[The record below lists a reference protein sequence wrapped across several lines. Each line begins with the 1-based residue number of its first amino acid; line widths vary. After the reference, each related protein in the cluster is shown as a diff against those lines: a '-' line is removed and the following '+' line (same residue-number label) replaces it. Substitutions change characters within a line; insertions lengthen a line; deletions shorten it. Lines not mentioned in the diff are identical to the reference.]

1 MPPLARRFAVMAAL
15 VFAGACADTPGRAD
29 RAVATAYDVRQY
41 GARGDG
47 IALDTA
53 AVNAA
58 IAAASAA
65 GGGTVVFPAG
75 TYSCHSVHLQSH
87 VTLRLDAGATLVAAP
102 PTAAE
107 GYDPP
112 EPTRFD
118 LYQDFGHSHFHNS
131 LIWGEGLTDVA
142 IVGHGLIDGSHGLAR
157 GSLFDADPAQIGSG
171 LVGAPSHRVDGHSPD
186 PYPIPREQLK
196 AGVGDK
202 AIALKLCR
210 NVKIRDVKIRAGG
223 HFALLATGVDSL
235 TVDNVTADTN
245 RDGFDVDSCRHVR
258 ISHCTVNSPH
268 DDAICLKSDLALGYP
283 QACEDVAVTDCQVSG
298 FDCPTLL
305 DGRRLHGGGNGRIKL
320 GTESNGGF
328 KHITISN
335 CVFDAC
341 LGLALE
347 AVDGGPLE
355 DVTVSHL
362 ILRRPSSS
370 PVFLRLGARL
380 RGPPASTTVG
390 TLARVS
396 ISDVV
401 ATDADPQYASMIA
414 GIPGHDVADVKL
426 SNIKIVAR
434 GGGAAR
440 TRAWATTRPEERAD
454 RYPDP
459 RMFGPTPAYGF
470 YVRHAAGVEFDH
482 VALHVAHED
491 LRPAF
496 VLDDVTGVSFVD
508 VSAEQS
514 HGVPPLTAT
523 AANGVT
529 VHDFPGAR
537 VPPATRP

>member
-1 MPPLARRFAVMAAL
+1 MPLLTRRLTITATLVLAAA
-15 VFAGACADTPGRAD
+15 CSSTPGQTGPA
-29 RAVATAYDVRQY
+29 AVGRYDVRQY

-47 IALDTA
+47 VALDTS

-65 GGGTVVFPAG
+65 GGGTVLFPAG
-75 TYSCHSVHLQSH
+75 TYRCHSVHLQSH
-87 VTLRLDAGATLVAAP
+87 VTLYLDAGATLAAAP

-118 LYQDFGHSHFHNS
+118 KYQDFGHSHFHNS
-131 LIWGEGLTDVA
+131 LIWGENLTDVA
-142 IVGHGLIDGSHGLAR
+142 IVGPGLIDGAQGLAR

-171 LVGAPSHRVDGHSPD
+171 MVGAPSHRADGHSPD

-196 AGVGDK
+196 AGIGDK

-210 NVKIRDVKIRAGG
+210 NVTLRDVKIRAGG
-223 HFALLATGVDSL
+223 HFALLATGDDTL
-235 TVDNVTADTN
+235 TIDNVTADTN
-245 RDGFDVDSCRHVR
+245 RDGFDIVSCRNVHV
-258 ISHCTVNSPH
+258 SNCTVNSPH
-268 DDAICLKSDLALGYP
+268 DDGICLKSDLALGYP
-283 QACEDVAVTDCQVSG
+283 QACENITVTHCQVSA

-328 KHITISN
+328 KHITITD
-335 CVFDAC
+335 CVFESC

-347 AVDGGPLE
+347 TVDGGPLE
-355 DVTVSHL
+355 DVVVNNLTMRH
-362 ILRRPSSS
+362 PSNS
-370 PVFLRLGARL
+370 PIFLRLGARL
-380 RGPPASTTVG
+380 RGPPESTTVG

-396 ISDVV
+396 ISNVV
-401 ATDADPQYASMIA
+401 AYDPDPQYASMIA
-414 GIPGHDVADVKL
+414 GIPGHDVTGVTL
-426 SNIKIVAR
+426 SNIQVFAR
-434 GGGAAR
+434 GGGAKN
-440 TRAWATTRPEERAD
+440 TRAWATTRPQERAD

-470 YVRHAAGVEFDH
+470 YVRHAAGVAFDH

-496 VLDDVTGVSFVD
+496 VLDGVTGVTFAD
-508 VSAEQS
+508 VTAEQS

-523 AANGVT
+523 AAAGVT
-529 VHDFPGAR
+529 VRDFPGAQ
-537 VPPATRP
+537 VPTGDRP

>member
-1 MPPLARRFAVMAAL
+1 MRR
-15 VFAGACADTPGRAD
+15 
-29 RAVATAYDVRQY
+29 YDVRQY

-47 IALDTA
+47 RGLDTV

-65 GGGTVVFPAG
+65 GGGTVVLPAG

-87 VTLRLDAGATLVAAP
+87 ITLHLDAGATLAAAP

-131 LIWGEGLTDVA
+131 LIWGENLTDVA
-142 IVGHGLIDGSHGLAR
+142 IDGPGLIDGSRGLAR
-157 GSLFDADPAQIGSG
+157 GSLFDVDPAQIGSG
-171 LVGAPSHRVDGHSPD
+171 MVGAPSHRADGHASE

-196 AGVGDK
+196 AGLGDK

-210 NVKIRDVKIRAGG
+210 NVTLRDVTIRGGG
-223 HFALLATGVDSL
+223 HFALLATGDDDVTIDH
-235 TVDNVTADTN
+235 VTADTN
-245 RDGFDVDSCRHVR
+245 RDGFDIVSCRDVR
-258 ISHCTVNSPH
+258 VTNCTVNSPH
-268 DDAICLKSDLALGYP
+268 DDGICLKSDLALGFP
-283 QACEDVAVTDCQVSG
+283 RACENVTVTGCQVSG

-328 KHITISN
+328 KHITISD
-335 CVFDAC
+335 CVFESC

-347 AVDGGPLE
+347 TVDGGPLE
-355 DVTVSHL
+355 DVTVSGLTMH
-362 ILRRPSSS
+362 RPSSS
-370 PVFLRLGARL
+370 PIFLRLGARL
-380 RGPPASTTVG
+380 RGPPATTTVG

-396 ISDVV
+396 ISNVV

-414 GIPGHDVADVKL
+414 GIPGHDVTGVTL
-426 SNIKIVAR
+426 SNIKVFAR
-434 GGGAAR
+434 GGGAKN
-440 TRAWATTRPEERAD
+440 TRAWAATRPAERAD
-454 RYPDP
+454 HYPDP

-470 YVRHAAGVEFDH
+470 YVRHAAGIEFDH
-482 VALHVAHED
+482 VALRLAHED

-496 VLDDVTGVSFVD
+496 VLDDAKGVKFDD
-508 VSAEQS
+508 VSAQQS
-514 HGVPPLTAT
+514 DGVPPLTARDT
-523 AANGVT
+523 ADVT
-529 VHDFPGAR
+529 ARDFPGAQ
-537 VPPATRP
+537 VPPAGRP